1 MLFSKM
7 CSRSTISPINAV
19 LLIGCLLFLY
29 SCDTAKHPLDF
40 PFDHGPHFNAVNEW
54 WYFTGKVQ
62 TEEGKILGFE
72 FTIFKRPSPAANN
85 FAFLGHLA
93 VSDPE
98 TSRHIFEEAVT
109 SPPVSGIEE
118 GKPEITLNNFS
129 YHFSESAGI
138 KIKAD
143 TETISL
149 DLAFTPTLNILPHG
163 EDGIIAMGDG
173 QSSYYYSFTNLATTG
188 TIAVNDIQY
197 TISSGRSW
205 MDHQWGNF
213 TLFGMRWNWFS
224 LRFDDGGALMLFQF
238 RTISDRVIRANWS
251 YQSPDGAVTYGEEF
265 SAQANRLY
273 TEVVGHSTY
282 PIDWTI
288 TIPDLNAEF
297 RIQPLFDEQSLYDVM
312 TPDYW
317 EGLCLVEGTI
327 GSETISG
334 SAYVELTG
342 YERGNLLFTSK

>member
-1 MLFSKM
+1 MLISKM
-7 CSRSTISPINAV
+7 CSRSTISPIKVV
-19 LLIGCLLFLY
+19 LVIGCLLFLY
-29 SCDTAKHPLDF
+29 SCDIAKRPLDF
-40 PFDHGPHFNAVNEW
+40 PFDHGPHFNAANEW

-62 TEEGKILGFE
+62 TAEGKSLGFE
-72 FTIFKRPSPAANN
+72 FTIFKRPRPVANN

-98 TSRHIFEEAVT
+98 TSQHIFAEVVT

-118 GKPEITLNNFS
+118 GKPEITVNNFF
-129 YHFSESAGI
+129 YKFSETEGI
-138 KIKAD
+138 KLKAD

-149 DLAFTPTLNILPHG
+149 DLALSPALSVLPHG

-173 QSSYYYSFTNLATTG
+173 RSSYYYSFTNLATTG
-188 TIAVNDIQY
+188 TISVNDVQY

-213 TLFGMRWNWFS
+213 TVFGMRWNWFS
-224 LRFDDGGALMLFQF
+224 LRFEDGGALMLFQF
-238 RTISDRVIRANWS
+238 STISDRVVRTTWS
-251 YQSPDGAVTYGEEF
+251 CQSPDGAATYGEEF

-273 TEVVGHSTY
+273 IEKEGHSSY
-282 PIDWTI
+282 PVDWEI
-288 TIPDLNAEF
+288 EVPELNAAF
-297 RIQPLFDEQSLYDVM
+297 QVHPLFDEQSLYDVM

-317 EGLCLVEGTI
+317 EGLCAFEGTL
-327 GSETISG
+327 GGKPVTG

-342 YERGNLLFTSK
+342 YESGSLLF